1 MTFARK
7 VLFIARAAS
16 RIFDH
21 SALYA
26 QLPITMDCNLSCT
39 YCNEYLTGAKHIPAQ
54 ELLQRI
60 DKLNELGVL
69 VYDILGGEPLL
80 HPDLPELICHIKQKR
95 QGANLVTVI
104 TNGFLLSKTV
114 IESLN
119 ETGLDLMQLSIDSAQ
134 PGPYS
139 MKALKS
145 LLPKLNLLR
154 KHARFAVKIQTV
166 LTRDTV
172 NEYDEF
178 RRMLKGYPF
187 AFSFSLLHKA
197 GGKLA
202 IGGEQFS
209 ALLNRHDLW
218 GGMRLYHKHAEA
230 MLKGDF
236 SKSWR
241 CLGGFKFLYVNTRG
255 HIQWCSQQQGA
266 NLPLMQARRADL
278 KAADMHKPCESG
290 CAVGCA
296 RLVSHALGEP
306 LNSLHVSLSTLAG
319 IRRKSVPKYEKANL
333 L

>member
-1 MTFARK
+1 MTFAK
-7 VLFIARAAS
+7 KILFIARAA
-16 RIFDH
+16 RRVFDH

-26 QLPITMDCNLSCT
+26 QLPITMDCNLSCA
-39 YCNEYLTGAKHIPAQ
+39 YCNEYLTGAKHISTPV
-54 ELLQRI
+54 LLERI
-60 DKLNELGVL
+60 DKLDELGVL

-80 HPDLPELICHIKQKR
+80 HPGLPELIHHIKQKR
-95 QGANLVTVI
+95 QGTNLVTVI

-145 LLPKLNLLR
+145 LLPKLKLLR
-154 KHARFAVKIQTV
+154 KHARFSVKIQTV
-166 LTRDTV
+166 LTEETV
-172 NEYDEF
+172 TEYDEF
-178 RRMLKGYPF
+178 RRMLKNYPF
-187 AFSFSLLHKA
+187 AFSFSLLHQA
-197 GGKLA
+197 GGKVA

-209 ALLNRHDLW
+209 SLLNRHDLW

-230 MLKGDF
+230 ILKGDF
-236 SKSWR
+236 SKPWR
-241 CLGGFKFLYVNTRG
+241 CLGGFKFLYVNTQG

-266 NLPLMQARRADL
+266 NLPLMQASRAEL
-278 KAADMHKPCESG
+278 KAADIHKPCESG

-319 IRRKSVPKYEKANL
+319 IRRKNMPEHEKSTL
-333 L
+333 S